1 MNYKQDLLLS
11 ILYFRQFQIL
21 VHGTLNADRYYGLFE
36 IIRNGAEAY
45 FKATNKNYFSDL
57 VNIHRALGLTIDHK
71 NATLLFPLV
80 SVNFNPL
87 KLANLS
93 RIIFVGSNLKY
104 GTFYVFGL
112 SVNLNKHVRNEIFSP
127 RSAIQI

>member
-1 MNYKQDLLLS
+1 MKYKLDLLLS

-80 SVNFNPL
+80 SVNFKPL
-87 KLANLS
+87 KLVNLS
-93 RIIFVGSNLKY
+93 RIICAGSNLKY
-104 GTFYVFGL
+104 GTYMF
-112 SVNLNKHVRNEIFSP
+112 LNYPSN
-127 RSAIQI
+127 

>member
-1 MNYKQDLLLS
+1 LNYKQDLLLS

-80 SVNFNPL
+80 SVNSMPL
-87 KLANLS
+87 QLENLS
-93 RIIFVGSNLKY
+93 RTIFTGSNLKCPNY
-104 GTFYVFGL
+104 P
-112 SVNLNKHVRNEIFSP
+112 SN
-127 RSAIQI
+127 